1 MQLELPTNIKRV
13 IQATPIPLAAR
24 TEDKLAW
31 KLSSKGDFDLK
42 SAYLLT
48 LEPDLEVPLRGKW
61 IWKLKTLPRIQYF
74 VWQCMHHSIG
84 VKECL
89 SARGIPLDSS
99 CPICLNGPENI
110 LHA

>member
-1 MQLELPTNIKRV
+1 MELPTNIKRV

-89 SARGIPLDSS
+89 SARGIPLDSYW
-99 CPICLNGPENI
+99 PICLNGPENI